1 MASSGRV
8 ITHNSDRFEVETNG
22 EVKLARA
29 RGKLKRD
36 GEILVGDFVSLD
48 EASEETVIT
57 AVSPRRNSLIRPAV
71 ANVDVIVLVL
81 APSPAPDMELAD
93 KLVINC
99 KQAGID
105 VAICLNK
112 RDEGGMTREDVERQ
126 YGSDVTAVVTTCAV
140 RGEVDELKSALVGKL
155 ACFAGQSGVGKSTIV
170 NALTGGGD
178 RKTGGLSEKIMRGK
192 NTTTA
197 ARILKTDFGG
207 LVVDTPGF
215 STLDAFEEDYRNLA
229 AYYDD
234 YVALADGCK
243 FHPCTHTTEPD
254 CEVKRAVAS
263 GRLDEDR
270 YERYLTIF
278 EQAKRAYKNYGR
290 TKK

>member
-99 KQAGID
+99 KRAGID

-112 RDEGGMTREDVERQ
+112 RDEGGLTREDVERQ

-197 ARILKTDFGG
+197 ARIIKTDFGG

-254 CEVKRAVAS
+254 CEVKQAVAS

-278 EQAKRAYKNYGR
+278 EQAKRTYKNYGR